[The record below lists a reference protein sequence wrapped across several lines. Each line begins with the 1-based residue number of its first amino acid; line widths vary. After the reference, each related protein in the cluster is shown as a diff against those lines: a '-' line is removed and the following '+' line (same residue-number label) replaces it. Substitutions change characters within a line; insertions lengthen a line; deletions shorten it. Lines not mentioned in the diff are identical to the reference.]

1 MIKIYL
7 KQAWTIIR
15 QNKLFSSIYITGT
28 ALAIAITMTLF
39 VIYYVKVAPIY
50 PEYNRWNTYVINE
63 LFVSASIRSNDGEIK
78 KFASSK
84 TRINRSII
92 PDILSK
98 IENIEVCTA
107 TADGF
112 ANNIFADNGKS
123 LREKMYV
130 KYTDLT
136 FWKVFT
142 FEFVD
147 GRPFVEGEMIGK
159 PQHAII
165 SSRLA
170 KRLFASTDVTGRKI
184 EVDERSYSIAGVVK
198 NPSSFAMD
206 SYAEIYIPSSIKNS
220 TPDKPFTV
228 ENSPGI
234 YSIYFTI
241 KSHKHSGKMT
251 DNIQNTIKR
260 LNTESSDAFK
270 DASSGDRMLQ
280 IDEFK
285 IKPHWKAQLDN
296 DSSRDSLLGILQR
309 LMVLV
314 ISLLIVPAINLSS
327 MISSRMEERKAEIGV
342 RLAFG
347 ATKGSIMKQILWE
360 NMLLTCIGG
369 IAGLLL
375 TYLLVY
381 TGAEWVLTIFD
392 SGDSFSVMERDINA
406 DMLFNP
412 YIFITVFIIS
422 IIINMAS
429 AWIPAHWSLKHTI
442 ADSLNSKKQ

>member
-1 MIKIYL
+1 MIKTYF
-7 KQAWTIIR
+7 KQAWNIIG
-15 QNKLFSSIYITGT
+15 QNKLFSSIYIIGT

-50 PEYNRWNTYVINE
+50 PEYNRWRTLIINE
-63 LFVSASIRSNDGEIK
+63 QSVSLSIMNNDGEVK
-78 KFASSK
+78 KFASSI
-84 TRINRSII
+84 TRINRTII

-98 IENIEVCTA
+98 IENIEACTA

-112 ANNIFADNGKS
+112 ANNISADNGKG
-123 LREKMYV
+123 LREKTYV
-130 KYTDLT
+130 KFTDLN
-136 FWKVFT
+136 FWRVFT
-142 FEFVD
+142 FEFMH
-147 GRPFVEGEMIGK
+147 GRPFVEEEMADK

-165 SSRLA
+165 SSKLA
-170 KRLFASTDVTGRKI
+170 KKLFASTDVTGRKI
-184 EVDERSYSIAGVVK
+184 EVDGNSYSISGVVK

-206 SYAEIYIPSSIKNS
+206 SYAEIFIPSSSKNS
-220 TPDKPFTV
+220 MLDKPFSV
-228 ENSPGI
+228 ENSQGI
-234 YSIYFTI
+234 YTIYI
-241 KSHKHSGKMT
+241 IPKSRKHSGKIM
-251 DNIQNTIKR
+251 DDIRNTINR
-260 LNTESSDAFK
+260 LNAESSDAFK
-270 DASSGDRMLQ
+270 NASSGEKMLQ
-280 IDEFK
+280 LEEFK
-285 IKPHWKAQLDN
+285 VKPHWKAQFDN
-296 DSSRDSLLGILQR
+296 DSSGDSILGIFQR
-309 LMVLV
+309 LMLLLF
-314 ISLLIVPAINLSS
+314 SLLIVPAINLSS
-327 MISSRMEERKAEIGV
+327 MISSRMEERKAEIGI

-369 IAGLLL
+369 VIGMLL

-392 SGDSFSVMERDINA
+392 SGDAFQVSEKGLNA

-412 YIFITVFIIS
+412 YIFMTIFIIC